1 MEPEII
7 ILAAGAG
14 TRMRSVRPK
23 VLHELAGR
31 PLLWHVLSC
40 AMELAPKAVHVVVG
54 HQHEM
59 VEEAVQ
65 SWSAAA
71 GLSPRLWRQEQRL
84 GTAHA
89 VQQALP
95 GVDEGSTVLVLY
107 GDTPLVRPSQLRP
120 LLTALDDPGIALAL
134 LSTVV
139 DDPAGYGRIVRG
151 ADGELQGIVEHA
163 DASAEVLQVREIN
176 TGMMCAAASTLRR
189 SLPQLGCGN
198 AQGEYYLTDLASL
211 LTSQGQQVAA
221 VQDPL
226 WEDLMGVNDCRQL
239 AAAER
244 RLQLRQAQAL
254 LADGVTLADP
264 HRFDL
269 RGTLE
274 AGRDVFI
281 DVNVVL
287 CGRVRLGD
295 GVRIGAG
302 CVIRDCDIA
311 DGVVI
316 HPYSVLEGASIMTGA
331 SIGPFARLRPGS
343 ELGEGVHV
351 GNFVEIKQS
360 RLGAGTKAGHLSY
373 LGDSTIGR
381 DVNIGAGT
389 ITCNYDGASKH
400 RTVIGDGVF
409 VGSDT
414 QLVAP
419 VEIREGVTIG
429 AGTTVTRSLRHAP
442 HDLLLT
448 RASPRVYHNFPRP
461 TPPRK

>member
-14 TRMRSVRPK
+14 TRMRSARPK

-31 PLLWHVLSC
+31 PLLWHVLTC
-40 AMELAPKAVHVVVG
+40 AMELQPRAVHVVVG
-54 HQHEM
+54 HQHEL

-65 SWSAAA
+65 TWAAA
-71 GLSPRLWRQEQRL
+71 LRCAPRLWRQEQRL
-84 GTAHA
+84 GTGHA
-89 VQQALP
+89 VMQALP
-95 GVDEGSTVLVLY
+95 GVADDSTVLVLY
-107 GDTPLVRPSQLRP
+107 GDTPLVQPAQLRP
-120 LLTALDDPGIALAL
+120 LLTALQAPGTALAL
-134 LSTVV
+134 LSATAE
-139 DDPAGYGRIVRG
+139 DPTGYGRIVRG
-151 ADGELQGIVEHA
+151 ADGELQRIVEQS
-163 DASAEVLQVREIN
+163 DAPAEILQVREVN

-189 SLPQLGCGN
+189 CLPQLGCGN
-198 AQGEYYLTDLASL
+198 AQGEYYLTDLAAL
-211 LTSQGQQVAA
+211 LAGQGQRVAV
-221 VQDPL
+221 VQDPR

-264 HRFDL
+264 QRFDL

-287 CGRVRLGD
+287 SGRVRLGD

-302 CVIRDCDIA
+302 CVICDCDIA
-311 DGVVI
+311 AGVVI
-316 HPYSVLEGASIMTGA
+316 SPYSVLEGASIMARA
-331 SIGPFARLRPGS
+331 SVGPFARLRPGS
-343 ELGEGVHV
+343 ELGEDVHV

-360 RLGAGTKAGHLSY
+360 QLGAGTKAGHLSY

-389 ITCNYDGASKH
+389 ITCNYDGAAKH

-429 AGTTVTRSLRHAP
+429 AGTTVTRSLRHGP

-448 RASPRVYHNFPRP
+448 RASPRVLHNFPRP
-461 TPPRK
+461 APPRK